1 MSISRLFTD
10 TNWRANRPKIWFLQ
24 CRHILFLL
32 GLLIMVGASSCTSSG
47 EPCEFPSS
55 LSLEAQETSLE
66 EASNF
71 IGKTIPPPTYL
82 PKGYKIQKVF
92 IEPFYERPL
101 GSRLTLLISD
111 KKIKMEI
118 TTYTDHAGRTD
129 QRYEFKCKMEMHMWY
144 SPAGHFGC
152 KLPHCERLKV
162 GKGSGC
168 LEDRGT
174 HYVLW
179 WPCSS
184 SPLEFAMVLS
194 VSKRIPKEELIK
206 VAESTSDIRE

>member
-1 MSISRLFTD
+1 MQGVLTSVMSL
-10 TNWRANRPKIWFLQ
+10 NAKWRCVCGIA
-24 CRHILFLL
+24 
-32 GLLIMVGASSCTSSG
+32 
-47 EPCEFPSS
+47 
-55 LSLEAQETSLE
+55 
-66 EASNF
+66 
-71 IGKTIPPPTYL
+71 L
-82 PKGYKIQKVF
+82 PGI
-92 IEPFYERPL
+92 
-101 GSRLTLLISD
+101 
-111 KKIKMEI
+111 
-118 TTYTDHAGRTD
+118 
-129 QRYEFKCKMEMHMWY
+129 
-144 SPAGHFGC
+144 GC